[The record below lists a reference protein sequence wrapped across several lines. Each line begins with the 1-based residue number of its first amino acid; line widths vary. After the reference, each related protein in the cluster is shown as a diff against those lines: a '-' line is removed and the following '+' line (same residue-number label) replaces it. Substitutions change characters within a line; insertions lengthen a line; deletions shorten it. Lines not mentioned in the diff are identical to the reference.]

1 MSNRRVNGTR
11 SRFLTVAILVAMIGI
26 AALGSETAIAKG
38 DNPVV
43 VMETSKGAITIELYA
58 DKAPITVENFL
69 WYVDNEFY
77 DGLIFQR
84 VMANFMIQGGGYT
97 KDLVKKQPNPAIE
110 NEATNG
116 VKNERGTIA
125 MARTNEVKSATCQFF
140 INLKDNE
147 FLNHKDTT
155 PQGYGY
161 AVFGKVTDGM
171 DVVDEIAAV
180 KVVDKEGYKN
190 VPATPVVITKVYR
203 SEGTKKAAE
212 EKAAEE
218 E

>member
-77 DGLIFQR
+77 
-84 VMANFMIQGGGYT
+84 
-97 KDLVKKQPNPAIE
+97 
-110 NEATNG
+110 EATNG